1 MSLSTLFNRRINRL
15 GSRDFLKAIRPFV
28 GLFVVLLLFAMDAE
42 LRSLFFKGSNFKMIL
57 TQTVIVA
64 IGAMGMTLVIVSGG
78 IDLSA
83 GSVVALCSVVTAK
96 LIEQGHGFAAVL
108 LLTVL
113 AGGLVGLANGG
124 IITAFR
130 MMPFIVTLGMMGIAR
145 GISKWLANNQTV
157 NPEQPLESVNSLM
170 DNSQSPLTFSPLP
183 DGVWLAL
190 GLAVLMA
197 VVLRS
202 TVFGR
207 YVFAIGSNEDTARL
221 CGIRVN
227 FNKVV
232 IYALAGAFF
241 GLAGVMQ
248 FSRLTQGDP
257 SVAIGLELQIIA
269 AVVIGGASLSGGAG
283 SIPGSVI
290 GAFMMACLAN
300 GSGIKDWPNYTQEI
314 IIGLVIVIAVGMD
327 KIEPFLRRLPRRPT
341 KAEIMSQTPR
351 AFAIA
356 LLITFFLPLFHLSSA
371 TFVSALGQQITF
383 SAYGLTFGIGKKL
396 IGSFLISNI
405 VLIAVIHS
413 RIGYVIF
420 SVSALLWMT
429 FFSSSIKPESA
440 ELIERE
446 YGWYLAFICCLGM
459 LITGLIKKTKQ
470 QF

>member
-1 MSLSTLFNRRINRL
+1 MNWAKL
-15 GSRDFLKAIRPFV
+15 GSSDFLKAIRPFV
-28 GLFVVLLLFAMDAE
+28 GLFVVLLLFAMDGE
-42 LRSLFFKGSNFKMIL
+42 LRSVIFKGGNFKTIL

-64 IGAMGMTLVIVSGG
+64 IGAMGMTMVIVSGG

-96 LIEQGHGFAAVL
+96 LIEQGHGFTAVL

-113 AGGLVGLANGG
+113 TGGLVGLANGG
-124 IITAFR
+124 IITTVR

-157 NPEQPLESVNSLM
+157 NPEQPLESVNRLM
-170 DNSQSPLTFSPLP
+170 DNSQSPLTFFPLP

-190 GLAVLMA
+190 GLAVVMA

-300 GSGIKDWPNYTQEI
+300 GSSIKDWPNYMQEI
-314 IIGLVIVIAVGMD
+314 IIGVVIILAVGMD
-327 KIEPFLRRLPRRPT
+327 KVEPFIQRLFKR
-341 KAEIMSQTPR
+341 Q
-351 AFAIA
+351 
-356 LLITFFLPLFHLSSA
+356 
-371 TFVSALGQQITF
+371 
-383 SAYGLTFGIGKKL
+383 
-396 IGSFLISNI
+396 
-405 VLIAVIHS
+405 
-413 RIGYVIF
+413 
-420 SVSALLWMT
+420 
-429 FFSSSIKPESA
+429 SSSN
-440 ELIERE
+440 
-446 YGWYLAFICCLGM
+446 
-459 LITGLIKKTKQ
+459 
-470 QF
+470 

>member
-1 MSLSTLFNRRINRL
+1 
-15 GSRDFLKAIRPFV
+15 
-28 GLFVVLLLFAMDAE
+28 
-42 LRSLFFKGSNFKMIL
+42 
-57 TQTVIVA
+57 
-64 IGAMGMTLVIVSGG
+64 MGMTMVIVSGG

-83 GSVVALCSVVTAK
+83 GSVVALCSVVTAR
-96 LIEQGHGFAAVL
+96 LIEQGHGFTAVL

-113 AGGLVGLANGG
+113 TGGLVGLANGG
-124 IITAFR
+124 IITTVR

-157 NPEQPLESVNSLM
+157 NPEQPLESVNRLM
-170 DNSQSPLTFSPLP
+170 DNSQSPLTFFPLP

-190 GLAVLMA
+190 GLAVVMA

-227 FNKVV
+227 FNKVI

-300 GSGIKDWPNYTQEI
+300 GSSIKDWPNYMQEI
-314 IIGLVIVIAVGMD
+314 IIGVEIILAVGMD
-327 KIEPFLRRLPRRPT
+327 KVEPFIQRLLNR
-341 KAEIMSQTPR
+341 
-351 AFAIA
+351 
-356 LLITFFLPLFHLSSA
+356 LSS
-371 TFVSALGQQITF
+371 
-383 SAYGLTFGIGKKL
+383 
-396 IGSFLISNI
+396 SN
-405 VLIAVIHS
+405 
-413 RIGYVIF
+413 
-420 SVSALLWMT
+420 
-429 FFSSSIKPESA
+429 
-440 ELIERE
+440 
-446 YGWYLAFICCLGM
+446 
-459 LITGLIKKTKQ
+459 
-470 QF
+470 